1 MYPAGA
7 AAWVGRCRNRNG
19 GEHVFVERVVK
30 LGNKQRIGDTSIWGV
45 DRSANPQGRESFV
58 PADFIM
64 ETSRV
69 VFIAGEGRSG
79 GTLLGQILDGLSD
92 LVYVGELRNIWHE
105 ALEQN
110 EPCGCGKRFRN
121 CEFWRTVV
129 EKAFGSFERLDLRAM
144 LNMCRSVARERYTP
158 LLMLLNRVP
167 ADLLGSKL
175 PPAYEDAL
183 SRLYRAICQVAGKS
197 IVVDSS
203 RELSQ
208 ALVLAR
214 IPSIDLR
221 VLHLVRDS
229 RAVAFSNSRRK
240 PQFRGDKASQ
250 HRKPVST
257 SSASSTLAFDEDGT
271 TRILP
276 RRGAVESALV
286 WIWRNAWASAI
297 PRLRRRRKI
306 PYARL
311 RYEDLVRDPREAIEG
326 ALDQLE
332 LGRPDLSMI
341 HGTCV
346 KLGVN
351 HAISGNPVKFN
362 SGGIGLRIDDEWR
375 GAMRERDRRTVTLI
389 TSQLMR
395 RYGYTI

>member
-1 MYPAGA
+1 
-7 AAWVGRCRNRNG
+7 
-19 GEHVFVERVVK
+19 
-30 LGNKQRIGDTSIWGV
+30 
-45 DRSANPQGRESFV
+45 
-58 PADFIM
+58 M
-64 ETSRV
+64 EASRV
-69 VFIAGEGRSG
+69 IYIAGDGRSG

-92 LVYVGELRNIWHE
+92 SVYVGELRNIWHE
-105 ALEQN
+105 GFEQN
-110 EPCGCGKRFRN
+110 EPCGCGERFRH
-121 CEFWRTVV
+121 CEFWRAVV
-129 EKAFGSFERLDLRAM
+129 EKAFGSFERLDARAM
-144 LNMCRSVARERYTP
+144 LNMHRSLARERYIP
-158 LLMLLNRVP
+158 MLMLLNRVP
-167 ADLLGSKL
+167 AELLGSKL
-175 PPAYEDAL
+175 PRAYEDAL

-197 IVVDSS
+197 VVVDSS
-203 RELSQ
+203 REVSQ

-214 IPSIDLR
+214 IPGIDLR

-240 PQFRGDKASQ
+240 PQFRGDNASQ
-250 HRKPVST
+250 HRKPVLT

-276 RRGAVESALV
+276 RQGAVTSALV
-286 WIWRNAWASAI
+286 WTWRNASASGI
-297 PRLRRRRKI
+297 PHLRRRRKI

-311 RYEDLVRDPREAIEG
+311 RYEDLVRDPREAIG
-326 ALDQLE
+326 RALDALE

-341 HGTCV
+341 DGTYV

-362 SGGIGLRIDDEWR
+362 SGGVDLRIDDEWR
-375 GAMRERDRRTVTLI
+375 RAMRERDRRTVTLI